1 MHIIN
6 AIQGSQEWHNIRAK
20 RFTASEAPA
29 MMGAS
34 KYQTRDALLKQK
46 ATGHSEEVSTSQQR
60 IFDKGHQAEASAR
73 PIAEDIIGQ
82 ELFPTTI
89 EDDDQHFLAS
99 MDGLTMLGDI
109 GWEHKL
115 ANERLLAATTA
126 GELDDHYKWQM
137 DQQML
142 VSGADSILFMCSDGT
157 KETMAFT
164 WYERDAIRIASL
176 IKGWEQF
183 EKDLAD
189 YVPTESKTEA
199 VGTTPDSLPTL
210 RIELTGAVST
220 TNLPEFKK
228 TALAIIDG
236 IKTELVT
243 DQDFADADTAVKF
256 LNKGEKQ
263 LEDAKTRALEQTAS
277 IDELFKT
284 INELKDAMRT
294 KRLALDKL
302 VKVEKE
308 NRRVAILGTAKQSL
322 DAHIGGLEK
331 AMEAQANCAVNM
343 PAIAADFAGAM
354 KGKKTISSL
363 ESSANDTLA
372 TAKIEA
378 NQVSEVMRSNIA
390 VLKEQVDFGFL
401 FNDYQQLLIKAN
413 DDFQAIVKSRIAEHK
428 EAQAKKEA
436 ADRERIRQEEVVK
449 LKVEQDR
456 KDAEAARQKA
466 EQERQQAEATKAAE
480 PAEAE
485 SIVIGVD
492 YAQPGSDQTVQG
504 TFTAPAGKTY
514 DNTPNNDKV
523 FNVAVNAVA
532 SYFDVT
538 PAEAVDLLDAIDFS
552 ERKAS

>member
-322 DAHIGGLEK
+322 DAHIGELEK

>member
-29 MMGAS
+29 MMGAG

-142 VSGADSILFMCSDGT
+142 VSRADSILFMCSDGT

-322 DAHIGGLEK
+322 DAHIGELEK

-390 VLKEQVDFGFL
+390 VLNEQAEYGFL
-401 FNDYQQLLIKAN
+401 FSDYQQLLTKAS
-413 DDFQAIVKSRIAEHK
+413 DDLNAVVKSRIADHK

-436 ADRERIRQEEVVK
+436 EDRERIRQEEAAK
-449 LKVEQDR
+449 LKAEQDR
-456 KDAEAARQKA
+456 KEAEAVNPEP
-466 EQERQQAEATKAAE
+466 EQ
-480 PAEAE
+480 PAK
-485 SIVIGVD
+485 IGVD
-492 YAQPGSDQTVQG
+492 LAKPGADRTVQQVW
-504 TFTAPAGKTY
+504 TTPDKPAGSNAPTNY
-514 DNTPNNDKV
+514 KV
-523 FNVAVNAVA
+523 FNIAVNAVS
-532 SYFDVT
+532 SYFNVT

-552 ERKAS
+552 ERKAN

>member
-29 MMGAS
+29 MMGAG

-331 AMEAQANCAVNM
+331 AMEAQANCSVSM
-343 PAIAADFAGAM
+343 PAINADFAGAM

-363 ESSANDTLA
+363 ESAANDTLA

-378 NQVSEVMRSNIA
+378 NQIADIMRTNIA
-390 VLKEQVDFGFL
+390 VLNEQVEYGFL
-401 FNDYQQLLIKAN
+401 FSDYQQLLTKAS
-413 DDFQAIVKSRIAEHK
+413 DDLNAVVKSRIADHK

-436 ADRERIRQEEVVK
+436 EDRERIRQEEAAK
-449 LKVEQDR
+449 LKAEQDR
-456 KDAEAARQKA
+456 KEAEAVNPEP
-466 EQERQQAEATKAAE
+466 EQ
-480 PAEAE
+480 PAK
-485 SIVIGVD
+485 IGVD
-492 YAQPGSDQTVQG
+492 LAKPGADRTVQQVW
-504 TFTAPAGKTY
+504 TTPDKPAGSNAPTNY
-514 DNTPNNDKV
+514 KV
-523 FNVAVNAVA
+523 FNIAVNAVS
-532 SYFDVT
+532 SYFNVT
-538 PAEAVDLLDAIDFS
+538 PAEAVDLLDAIYFS
-552 ERKAS
+552 NGRQTNG

>member
-189 YVPTESKTEA
+189 YVPTESKAEA

-322 DAHIGGLEK
+322 DAHIGELEK

-436 ADRERIRQEEVVK
+436 EDRERIRQEEAAK
-449 LKVEQDR
+449 LKAEQDR
-456 KDAEAARQKA
+456 KEAEAVNPEP
-466 EQERQQAEATKAAE
+466 EQ
-480 PAEAE
+480 PAK
-485 SIVIGVD
+485 IGVD
-492 YAQPGSDQTVQG
+492 LAKPGADRTVQQVW
-504 TFTAPAGKTY
+504 TTPDKPAGSNAPTNY
-514 DNTPNNDKV
+514 KV
-523 FNVAVNAVA
+523 FNIAVNAVS
-532 SYFDVT
+532 SYFNVT
-538 PAEAVDLLDAIDFS
+538 PAEAVDLLDAIYFS
-552 ERKAS
+552 ERKAN